1 MRRLPRVFVEGG
13 LYHVYNRTS
22 HGAGVFAEGD
32 AGRELARLLR
42 EGLNADGHMVYAWC
56 VMANHYHV
64 VVRSSAV
71 PLARTFGR
79 VQSGFGR
86 WRHRPLGS
94 TGPTWQSRYKAK
106 LVEDETYLMQ
116 LIAYVHLNPVEAGAV
131 SDPAEHPLSGHRE
144 VLGAS
149 GGGLVNRDAVLAVY
163 GAHEREAV
171 RNYLSSLSATRT
183 HGADWMHTLPG
194 GLPWWRRQVDRPI
207 SEPDLVAWVDADGR
221 PSREPRLRL
230 EALAYL
236 EAASA
241 ELGVTLQ
248 ELTDRSRRQALAE
261 LRFLVVGLG
270 IERWGQRAG
279 QLAAVFGR
287 RPDFVSWWARKAGS
301 MRRSDPAWER
311 RFDLLD
317 ERLRVRFEGTV

>member
-1 MRRLPRVFVEGG
+1 MPRLPRVFVEGG
-13 LYHVYNRTS
+13 LYHVHNRTG

-32 AGRELARLLR
+32 AGRELVRLLT
-42 EGLNADGHMVYAWC
+42 EELNADGHTVYAWC

-64 VVRSSAV
+64 VLRSSAV

-79 VQSGFGR
+79 IQSGFGR
-86 WRHRPLGS
+86 WRNRTLGS
-94 TGPTWQSRYKAK
+94 KGPTWQSRYKAK
-106 LVEDETYLMQ
+106 LVEDERYLMQ
-116 LIAYVHLNPVEAGAV
+116 LIAYVHLNPVEAGVVA
-131 SDPAEHPLSGHRE
+131 DPAQYPLSGNRQVLAAGEPGPVARE
-144 VLGAS
+144 
-149 GGGLVNRDAVLAVY
+149 AVLAIY

-171 RNYLSSLSATRT
+171 RSYLSSLSASRT
-183 HGADWMHTLPG
+183 HGEDWMHTLPG
-194 GLPWWRRQVDRPI
+194 ALPWWRRQVDRPI
-207 SEPDLVAWVDADGR
+207 NEPDLVARVDADGR
-221 PSREPRLRL
+221 ASREARPRL
-230 EALAYL
+230 EALTYL

-261 LRFLVVGLG
+261 LRFLVVGVG

-279 QLAAVFGR
+279 QLAAALGR

-301 MRRSDPAWER
+301 MRRSDPAWDR

-317 ERLRVRFEGTV
+317 ERLRVRFEGAP